1 MRFLV
6 DAQLPPGLA
15 RYLAS
20 RGHEAE
26 HVYDIGMGSAPDR
39 EVWDHA
45 VRNNAVLVT
54 KDDDFVTFKTMGK
67 GGGPPVVWVRL
78 GNTTNRNSSPI
89 WIDISRQSS
98 TSCKVGKNWSKWV
111 RRVRTAH

>member
-78 GNTTNRNSSPI
+78 GNTTNRELFAHMDRYFKAI
-89 WIDISRQSS
+89 IDLLQSGEEL
-98 TSCKVGKNWSKWV
+98 VEMGP
-111 RRVRTAH
+111 